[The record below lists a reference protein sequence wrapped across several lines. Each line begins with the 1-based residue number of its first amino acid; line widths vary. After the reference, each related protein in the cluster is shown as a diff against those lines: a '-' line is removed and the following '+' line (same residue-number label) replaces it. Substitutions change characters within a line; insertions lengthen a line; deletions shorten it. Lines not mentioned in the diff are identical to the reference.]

1 MAEQSE
7 NMTLAERQRE
17 QAAQC
22 TAEALQRHAE
32 GALPDAI
39 AAMRHAVLLYAAAD
53 SAETESATASTDAAA
68 YRRIR
73 ADVCQRCGDFLT
85 ESGQHPEAAM
95 LYQEAADLYG
105 QWGGAEAAQEAHA
118 CAQKILAAVEA
129 LRARPQERL
138 YLLIAQHERQ
148 QRQLA
153 LTPSSEQAQAEC
165 AVRIAQVFQRRE
177 RPQEAVER
185 FREALTLYARA
196 PQTPEVQLARAE
208 CHHRIATLLYYD
220 LNDLPA
226 AAAHYRKAI
235 PLYTAHEPPYY
246 GVQSSRQMCARAL
259 AEIERRLGSANI
271 SSGE

>member
-1 MAEQSE
+1 M
-7 NMTLAERQRE
+7 NRTLVERQRE
-17 QAAQC
+17 EAAQC
-22 TAEALQRHAE
+22 AAEALQRHAG
-32 GALPDAI
+32 GALADAI
-39 AAMRHAVLLYAAAD
+39 TVMRRAVLLYAAAD
-53 SAETESATASTDAAA
+53 SAEMEAEGNASADAAA

-73 ADVCQRCGDFLT
+73 ADACQRCGDYLT
-85 ESGQHPEAAM
+85 ASGQHPEAAA

-105 QWGGAEAAQEAHA
+105 QWDGAEAAQEAHA

-138 YLLIAQHERQ
+138 YLLIAPHERQ

-153 LTPSSEQAQAEC
+153 LTPGSEQAQAEC

-185 FREALTLYARA
+185 FREALTLYTQA
-196 PQTPEVQLARAE
+196 PQTPEVLLARAE

-220 LNDLPA
+220 LNALPS

-235 PLYTAHEPPYY
+235 PLYTAHEPSYH

-259 AEIERRLGSANI
+259 AEIERRLGSATSPPAN
-271 SSGE
+271 EPPR